1 MLVTLAKRAFARMR
15 DRWPAYFI
23 PKGARTMIIYA
34 LKPSTEGQW
43 NICRSGF
50 CLFSDLRLGPA
61 ITLAREVARDEH
73 SRSGRAVC
81 VEMPGLGSAIRL
93 AQYETRA
100 IGPRAVGAFAVAG

>member
-1 MLVTLAKRAFARMR
+1 MSSDACSAGGRAREGLPRTAFLFFSGGVRMIL
-15 DRWPAYFI
+15 Y
-23 PKGARTMIIYA
+23 T
-34 LKPSTEGQW
+34 LKPSVEGHW

-73 SRSGRAVC
+73 ARSGRAVC

-93 AQYETRA
+93 AQYDRHA
-100 IGPRAVGAFAVAG
+100 AVALADAV

>member
-1 MLVTLAKRAFARMR
+1 
-15 DRWPAYFI
+15 
-23 PKGARTMIIYA
+23 MIIYA
-34 LKPSTEGQW
+34 LKPSSEGQW

-73 SRSGRAVC
+73 ARSGRPVC

-93 AQYETRA
+93 AQYERRSVEPMNALA
-100 IGPRAVGAFAVAG
+100 IAS